1 MEVPRHGQK
10 DIGDEPQVVWEGLI
24 WDVRE
29 TKVKVRFK
37 IWLLTWNWKL
47 TSTEMGKLMDI
58 TGLGRRLGLH
68 LVHKFVMAIRYPC
81 VDVQFGGKKEEFKK
95 W

>member
-1 MEVPRHGQK
+1 
-10 DIGDEPQVVWEGLI
+10 
-24 WDVRE
+24 
-29 TKVKVRFK
+29 
-37 IWLLTWNWKL
+37 
-47 TSTEMGKLMDI
+47 MDI

-95 W
+95 